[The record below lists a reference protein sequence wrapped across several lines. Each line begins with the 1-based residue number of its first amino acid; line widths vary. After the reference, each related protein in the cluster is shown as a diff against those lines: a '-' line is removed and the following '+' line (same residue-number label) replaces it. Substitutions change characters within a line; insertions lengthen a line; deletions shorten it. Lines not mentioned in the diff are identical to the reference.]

1 MARGSSAVGASV
13 LVEDGRD
20 EPITVLH
27 VDDEP
32 GFSDMV
38 GAHLTRRD
46 DRFSVL
52 SETQVAVALQ
62 RFADGDVDCIVSDYE
77 MPEMNGLEL
86 LERVRAESPDL
97 PFVLFTG
104 KGSEEIASDAISAGV
119 TDYLRKGSGTDQY
132 DVLAN
137 RIRNAVERHRAT
149 RALERAET
157 RYRRLVEQ
165 NITGIYI
172 LQDGFIEYV
181 NPRGAEVFG
190 YEQVELLGR
199 PVLDVIA
206 PEDHERLKQNIR
218 RRETGEIEELNYELT
233 GIREDGS
240 RFDFEVHSGRIQFRG
255 ETAILGSLVEHEG

>member
-1 MARGSSAVGASV
+1 MARGSSAVDPSV
-13 LVEDGRD
+13 LVEDRRD

-38 GAHLTRRD
+38 GAHLKRRD
-46 DRFSVL
+46 DRFTVL
-52 SETQVAVALQ
+52 SETDPTTAFD
-62 RFADGDVDCIVSDYE
+62 RFREDGVDCVVSDYD
-77 MPEMNGLEL
+77 MPELTGLDL
-86 LERVRAESPDL
+86 LERVRAEASDL

-119 TDYLRKGSGTDQY
+119 TDYLRKGTGTDQY

-137 RIRNAVERHRAT
+137 RIRNAVERHRAI

-172 LQDGFIEYV
+172 LQDGLIEYL
-181 NPRGAEVFG
+181 NPRGAEIFG
-190 YEQVELLGR
+190 YEQGELLGR
-199 PVLDVIA
+199 SALDVVA
-206 PEDHERLKQNIR
+206 PEDHERLQRNLRK
-218 RRETGEIEELNYELT
+218 RETGEVEELNYELT
-233 GIREDGS
+233 GVRKDGS
-240 RFDFEVHSGRIQFRG
+240 EFTFEVHSGRIEFRG
-255 ETAILGSLVEHEG
+255 EPAILGSLVERES